1 MLRLRAQ
8 VLLPL
13 DVVALRL
20 IEDEG
25 VAEVGDVAPDDDVVG
40 GNPVGVEHVGDVVG
54 RVEVAGI
61 RSFSVS
67 KLELFKGFET
77 EKAMRYQSAQVRTG
91 RLDSPCSCR
100 RSAIAGAWAAR
111 RRPFG

>member
-40 GNPVGVEHVGDVVG
+40 GNPVGVEDVCDVVG

-67 KLELFKGFET
+67 KFELFKGFET
-77 EKAMRYQSAQVRTG
+77 EKAIVSVFSMGT
-91 RLDSPCSCR
+91 LEEKPM
-100 RSAIAGAWAAR
+100 IAR
-111 RRPFG
+111 FTV